1 MPTLVLTSDTHGR
14 HRNLIVPDGDVFIHA
29 GDITRFGGE
38 IDDLV
43 DFNDYLA
50 TLPHPHKIVIA
61 GNHDFCFERDN
72 ARSRSI
78 LTNATYLEDDGVSID
93 GVTYYG
99 SPWQPVFLDWAF
111 NLERGSA
118 LREKWAMIPEGTDV
132 LITHGPPRGILDEV
146 FGGERVGCA
155 DLLERVRKVNP
166 KVHVFG
172 HIHEAR
178 GMHEQDGTTFVNA
191 STAFGV
197 GEPFVV
203 EI

>member
-1 MPTLVLTSDTHGR
+1 MPTLVLASDTHGR
-14 HRNLIVPDGDVFIHA
+14 HRDLIVPDGDVFIHA

-38 IDDLV
+38 IDDLI
-43 DFNDYLA
+43 DFNEYIA

-72 ARSRSI
+72 DRSRSI
-78 LTNATYLEDDGVSID
+78 LTNATYLEDDGLSID

-118 LREKWAMIPEGTDV
+118 LREKWAMVPEDTDV
-132 LITHGPPRGILDEV
+132 LITHGPPQGILDEV
-146 FGGERVGCA
+146 SGGERVGCA

-178 GMHEQDGTTFVNA
+178 GTHEQDGTTFVNA

>member
-1 MPTLVLTSDTHGR
+1 MPTLVLASDTHGR

-38 IDDLV
+38 IDDLI

-50 TLPHPHKIVIA
+50 TLPHAHKIVVA
-61 GNHDFCFERDN
+61 GNHDFCFERQN

-78 LTNATYLEDDGVSID
+78 LTNATYLEDDGLSID

-99 SPWQPVFLDWAF
+99 SPWQPVFLNWAF
-111 NLERGSA
+111 NLERGKA
-118 LREKWAMIPEGTDV
+118 LREKWAMIPDDTEV

-146 FGGERVGCA
+146 FDGERVGCE
-155 DLLERVRKVNP
+155 DLRERIREVRP

-191 STAFGV
+191 STSFGV
-197 GEPFVV
+197 RDPFVV